1 MVPLSVWSIGELALR
16 LLSLV
21 PVDPDN
27 GSVWLSRF
35 GSGFLIWTVA
45 TGFNPFVLI
54 PFSFLTLASILGT
67 DLVFV
72 GGFIVAFI
80 LKSICEKKVEGRR
93 LEKTSEVSYFLM
105 SCNLASSCLKISF
118 RRLISSIVIFSSF
131 TSSVSIFT
139 SSVVF

>member
-45 TGFNPFVLI
+45 TGFTPFVLI

-80 LKSICEKKVEGRR
+80 LKSICEKKVEIKGRR
-93 LEKTSEVSYFLM
+93 EKL
-105 SCNLASSCLKISF
+105 LRCLTF
-118 RRLISSIVIFSSF
+118 
-131 TSSVSIFT
+131 
-139 SSVVF
+139 

>member
-21 PVDPDN
+21 PDDP
-27 GSVWLSRF
+27 SLSRF

-80 LKSICEKKVEGRR
+80 LKSICEKKS
-93 LEKTSEVSYFLM
+93 KTSEVSYFLM

-118 RRLISSIVIFSSF
+118 SRLISSIVIFSSF

-139 SSVVF
+139 SSVF

>member
-80 LKSICEKKVEGRR
+80 LKSICEKKS
-93 LEKTSEVSYFLM
+93 KTSEVSYFLM

-118 RRLISSIVIFSSF
+118 SRLISSIVIFSSF

-139 SSVVF
+139 SSVF

>member
-21 PVDPDN
+21 PVEPDN

-54 PFSFLTLASILGT
+54 PFSFLTLASILDT

-80 LKSICEKKVEGRR
+80 LKSICEKKSKVEDS
-93 LEKTSEVSYFLM
+93 KKNF
-105 SCNLASSCLKISF
+105 
-118 RRLISSIVIFSSF
+118 
-131 TSSVSIFT
+131 
-139 SSVVF
+139 

>member
-1 MVPLSVWSIGELALR
+1 MVPLSVCSIGELALR

-21 PVDPDN
+21 PDDP
-27 GSVWLSRF
+27 SLSRF

-45 TGFNPFVLI
+45 TGFNPLVLI

-80 LKSICEKKVEGRR
+80 LKSICEKKVEIKKVE
-93 LEKTSEVSYFLM
+93 EKNF
-105 SCNLASSCLKISF
+105 
-118 RRLISSIVIFSSF
+118 
-131 TSSVSIFT
+131 
-139 SSVVF
+139 